1 MAGLMQPNPGAQQ
14 PVPPPDPTQAPAAPA
29 PAPDP
34 SAAARQPGQQ
44 PGQQPSGPPLTD
56 GPVDPD
62 TYQKVV
68 ANCMTVVT
76 QSLKQILASI
86 ASSQDKPG
94 ALATAAVHVL
104 MRVEDSF
111 EQSGG
116 KLVLTMS
123 FNAGAA
129 TLIDISEA
137 CEKAGVHQFGP
148 KELDAAFL
156 RAVDQY
162 RVIRAHQGRID
173 QAQFQQQLQQMQQE
187 ANDGTLEQKFPGLNK
202 FTEMNK
208 PQQPGAASPAPD
220 GDGPDSEAPGGDT
233 EASPAAPAP
242 DDGAAPAPAAAPKA
256 KSNDFPAAML
266 KKREGKTAPKPT
278 GKPKPKF
285 MPKKGGK

>member
-1 MAGLMQPNPGAQQ
+1 MAGLMQPNPAAQQ
-14 PVPPPDPTQAPAAPA
+14 PAPTPDPTQAPAAPA

-34 SAAARQPGQQ
+34 SAAAPQ

-76 QSLKQILASI
+76 QSLKAILKSI
-86 ASSQDKPG
+86 ADSQDKPG

-104 MRVEDSF
+104 LRVEDSF

-137 CEKAGVHQFGP
+137 CEKAGVHQFGQ
-148 KELDAAFL
+148 KEIEAAFL
-156 RAVDQY
+156 QAVDQY
-162 RVIRAHQGRID
+162 RVIRAHQGRLD
-173 QAQFQQQLQQMQQE
+173 QAMFQQQLQQMKQD
-187 ANDGTLEQKFPGLNK
+187 ADNGTLEKQFPGLDK
-202 FTEMNK
+202 MKEVGAQTQQQ
-208 PQQPGAASPAPD
+208 PQQPGAAPAPD
-220 GDGPDSEAPGGDT
+220 GDGPDSEAPGAD
-233 EASPAAPAP
+233 ADAAPATPAP
-242 DDGAAPAPAAAPKA
+242 DDGTAPAAAPKA

-266 KKREGKTAPKPT
+266 KKREGKTAANLT
-278 GKPKPKF
+278 AKPKPKF